1 MYINDSWSANVCKP
15 HIFTY
20 EEDQSILVPTDI
32 EKTVTAALKV
42 VLTDSKFKN
51 QTIFILHIFFF
62 NIKEILKTCT
72 SKRSLI
78 LYEN

>member
-51 QTIFILHIFFF
+51 QTIFILHFFF
-62 NIKEILKTCT
+62 YQGNPKDMHIKEITNT
-72 SKRSLI
+72 I
-78 LYEN
+78 

>member
-1 MYINDSWSANVCKP
+1 MIHGLPMCVNHTYLHMRKIN
-15 HIFTY
+15 
-20 EEDQSILVPTDI
+20 QSLVPTDI
-32 EKTVTAALKV
+32 EKTETAALKV

>member
-1 MYINDSWSANVCKP
+1 MIHGLSMCVNHIYLHMRKIN
-15 HIFTY
+15 
-20 EEDQSILVPTDI
+20 QSLVPTDI

-51 QTIFILHIFFF
+51 QTIFILHFFF
-62 NIKEILKTCT
+62 YIKEILKTCT
-72 SKRSLI
+72 SKRSPI

>member
-1 MYINDSWSANVCKP
+1 MIHGLPMCVNHIYLHMRKIN
-15 HIFTY
+15 
-20 EEDQSILVPTDI
+20 QSLVLTDI

-51 QTIFILHIFFF
+51 QTIFILHFFY
-62 NIKEILKTCT
+62 IKEILKTCT
-72 SKRSLI
+72 SKRSPI

>member
-1 MYINDSWSANVCKP
+1 MIHGLPMCVNHIYLHMRKIN
-15 HIFTY
+15 
-20 EEDQSILVPTDI
+20 QSLVPTDI

-51 QTIFILHIFFF
+51 QTIFILHFFY
-62 NIKEILKTCT
+62 IKEILKTCT
-72 SKRSLI
+72 SKRSPI

>member
-1 MYINDSWSANVCKP
+1 MIHGLPMCVNHTYLHMRKIN
-15 HIFTY
+15 
-20 EEDQSILVPTDI
+20 QSLVPTDI

-51 QTIFILHIFFF
+51 QTIFILHFFF
-62 NIKEILKTCT
+62 IKEILKTCT
-72 SKRSLI
+72 SKRSPI

>member
-1 MYINDSWSANVCKP
+1 MIHGLPMCVNHIYLHMRKIN
-15 HIFTY
+15 
-20 EEDQSILVPTDI
+20 QSLVPTDI

-42 VLTDSKFKN
+42 VLTDSKFSKFKN
-51 QTIFILHIFFF
+51 QTIFILHFFF

-72 SKRSLI
+72 SKRSPI

>member
-1 MYINDSWSANVCKP
+1 MIHGLPMCVNHTYLHMRKIN
-15 HIFTY
+15 
-20 EEDQSILVPTDI
+20 QSLVPTDI

-51 QTIFILHIFFF
+51 QTIFILHFFY
-62 NIKEILKTCT
+62 IKEILKTCT
-72 SKRSLI
+72 SKRSPI

>member
-1 MYINDSWSANVCKP
+1 MIHGLPMCVNHIYLHMRKIN
-15 HIFTY
+15 
-20 EEDQSILVPTDI
+20 QSLVPTDI

-51 QTIFILHIFFF
+51 QTIFILHFFF
-62 NIKEILKTCT
+62 IKEILKTCT
-72 SKRSLI
+72 SKRSPI

>member
-1 MYINDSWSANVCKP
+1 MIHGLPMCVNHTYLHMRKIN
-15 HIFTY
+15 
-20 EEDQSILVPTDI
+20 QSLVPTDI

>member
-42 VLTDSKFKN
+42 VLTDSKSKN
-51 QTIFILHIFFF
+51 QTIFILHFFF
-62 NIKEILKTCT
+62 FLHQGNPKDMHIKEITNT
-72 SKRSLI
+72 I
-78 LYEN
+78 

>member
-51 QTIFILHIFFF
+51 QTIFILHFFF
-62 NIKEILKTCT
+62 IKEILKTCT
-72 SKRSLI
+72 SKRSPI

>member
-20 EEDQSILVPTDI
+20 EEDQSTLVPTDI
-32 EKTVTAALKV
+32 EKTVTAALKI

-51 QTIFILHIFFF
+51 QTIFILHFFF
-62 NIKEILKTCT
+62 LHHGNPKDMHIKEITNT
-72 SKRSLI
+72 I
-78 LYEN
+78 